1 MQWILNLRKHI
12 RNRKRLYTERER
24 KKTERNYCTRCEK
37 FHFSF
42 QRFKNLE
49 NSERWY
55 WRLGKYQSYF
65 SLMYRILLLS
75 FLLDPTLRLSILSR
89 QEGNVLPK
97 HTNEHARISL
107 TMICGLAL
115 KRLVDSILI
124 VEKHEIY
131 KSSAY
136 PLFTNY
142 HGGRYMVDVL
152 SDFVNFFFKF
162 SSYSFWNL

>member
-1 MQWILNLRKHI
+1 
-12 RNRKRLYTERER
+12 
-24 KKTERNYCTRCEK
+24 
-37 FHFSF
+37 
-42 QRFKNLE
+42 
-49 NSERWY
+49 
-55 WRLGKYQSYF
+55 
-65 SLMYRILLLS
+65 MYRILLLS

-152 SDFVNFFFKF
+152 SDFVNFFFINLVHIHFEIFKKQTTCL
-162 SSYSFWNL
+162 SYLNS

>member
-1 MQWILNLRKHI
+1 M
-12 RNRKRLYTERER
+12 
-24 KKTERNYCTRCEK
+24 
-37 FHFSF
+37 
-42 QRFKNLE
+42 
-49 NSERWY
+49 
-55 WRLGKYQSYF
+55 RLGKYQSYS

-152 SDFVNFFFKF
+152 SDFVNFFFINLVHIHFEIFKKQTTCLSYFKF
-162 SSYSFWNL
+162 LTDSVMSSLLF